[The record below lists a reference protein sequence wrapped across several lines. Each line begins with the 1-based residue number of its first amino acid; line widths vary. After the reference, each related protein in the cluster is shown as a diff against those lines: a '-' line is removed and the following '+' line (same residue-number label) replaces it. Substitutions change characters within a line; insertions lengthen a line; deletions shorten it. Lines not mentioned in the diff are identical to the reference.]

1 VGAGSRSRPD
11 SHPAWRHVVSAAS
24 KGLHA
29 ARQNLPAILG
39 IQGLIVIVV
48 VLYYG
53 FPPTR
58 PVFAQIS
65 AWQHAG
71 GLPAAMLACA
81 CGAGLLAEISAVYFQ
96 NAGRWTRPHREG
108 AVFKFILF
116 FISGGIVYEFYRL
129 QAFMFGDSAAAV
141 VVLKK
146 LLVDQFCYT
155 PFWSV
160 PTQSI
165 ALRWLA
171 LHYSGRELG
180 RELRGGFLLDRML
193 PALVTNW
200 TFWIPVMTMIYC
212 MPFSLQMPLAIF
224 STAIWVLLLSA
235 LSRHPKAE
243 AAAAPDFI
251 LPKIG

>member
-1 VGAGSRSRPD
+1 MRPD
-11 SHPAWRHVVSAAS
+11 FRLAWRHIARAARQ
-24 KGLHA
+24 GLHA

-53 FPPTR
+53 CPPAR
-58 PVFAQIS
+58 PVFTHIS
-65 AWQHAG
+65 AWQRAG
-71 GLPAAMLACA
+71 GLPAAMLASA
-81 CGAGLLAEISAVYFQ
+81 CGGGLLAEISAVYFQ
-96 NAGRWTRPHREG
+96 NSGRWTRPHREG
-108 AVFKFILF
+108 AAFKFVLF

-129 QAFMFGDSAAAV
+129 QAFMFGDSAAAA

-146 LLVDQFCYT
+146 VLVDQFCYT

-160 PTQSI
+160 PTQST

-180 RELRGGFLLDRML
+180 HELRKGYLVDRLL

-200 TFWIPVMTMIYC
+200 TFWIPVMTMIYL
-212 MPFSLQMPLAIF
+212 MPFALQMPLAVF

-235 LSRHPKAE
+235 LSRQQKAE
-243 AAAAPDFI
+243 LAAAPDLI
-251 LPKIG
+251 LPKIEPGA